1 MTYNVEPDAST
12 DDESNA
18 ITDGGTISIKLAL
31 EPTGET
37 VRKEFA
43 IGSFTDVHQDG
54 DVYWCFLDEDGQGR
68 FMLSTDE
75 FRELVAGEQG
85 GDDR

>member
-1 MTYNVEPDAST
+1 MNLPIELP
-12 DDESNA
+12 
-18 ITDGGTISIKLAL
+18 L

-43 IGSFTDVHQDG
+43 IGRFTDVHQDD